1 MLTKVLLSIGFNA
14 LVLLVSQ
21 YILSDLSVAGGLKTY
36 IYFGLIF
43 GIANGLIKP
52 ILKILTI
59 PVKYMTLGL
68 SLIVINILMFIIAD
82 LTLEEIFGTNY
93 DIVIQKNLA
102 TYLKTG
108 IVVGA
113 FNWLKNII
121 LK

>member
-14 LVLLVSQ
+14 LILFITQ
-21 YILSDLSVAGGLKTY
+21 YFLSDLSIAGGLKTY

-52 ILKILTI
+52 ILKLLTI

-82 LTLEEIFGTNY
+82 LTLEEIFGSNY